1 MTRKVTKQNNN
12 ITTLKT
18 IIENKLSIQFNLD
31 GFSFSVYNIISKKEV
46 YFREYDFENS
56 QVTPENLLLKI
67 KDIFNTDTQLQ
78 KDFSSVLVIHQNN
91 LSVLV
96 PNRYFNKKELA
107 SYLNFNIR
115 KLTIDYIAVDHL
127 EGLESKNVYI
137 PYVNINNYLFQNFG
151 EFEYKHHSTVLIEKL
166 LNSTNN
172 IEKTMFVNVS
182 KNSLDIVVLE
192 NNQLILFNTF
202 SYNTKED
209 FIYYILFVAEQ
220 LNLNVNEFSLHFT
233 GKVNLEDAI
242 YKITYKY
249 IKNVYFLESNNTLFS
264 ELNIA
269 SHSNF
274 ILLGS

>member
-1 MTRKVTKQNNN
+1 MIRKVIKQNNN
-12 ITTLKT
+12 ITALKT
-18 IIENKLSIQFNLD
+18 IIENKLSIQFSLD

-46 YFREYDFENS
+46 YFREYEFENS

-78 KDFSSVLVIHQNN
+78 NDFSSVLVIHQNN

-96 PNRYFNKKELA
+96 PNRYFNEKELA
-107 SYLNFNIR
+107 SYLNFNVK
-115 KLTIDYIAVDHL
+115 KLTIDYVAFDHL
-127 EGLESKNVYI
+127 KALESKNIYI

-166 LNSTNN
+166 LNSKNN

-233 GKVNLEDAI
+233 GKVNIEDAI

-249 IKNVYFLESNNTLFS
+249 IKNVYFLESNNPLFT

-269 SHSNF
+269 LHSNF

>member
-31 GFSFSVYNIISKKEV
+31 GFSFSVYNIISKNEV
-46 YFREYDFENS
+46 YFREYEFENS
-56 QVTPENLLLKI
+56 QVTSENLLLKI

-107 SYLNFNIR
+107 SYLNFNIK
-115 KLTIDYIAVDHL
+115 KLTIDYIAFDPL

-182 KNSLDIVVLE
+182 KTSLDLVVIE

>member
-1 MTRKVTKQNNN
+1 MTRKVIKQNNN

-46 YFREYDFENS
+46 YFREYEFENS

-67 KDIFNTDTQLQ
+67 KDIFKTDTQLQ
-78 KDFSSVLVIHQNN
+78 NDFSSVIVIHQNN

-107 SYLNFNIR
+107 SYLNFNIK
-115 KLTIDYIAVDHL
+115 KLTIDYIAFDPL
-127 EGLESKNVYI
+127 ELLESKNVYI

-182 KNSLDIVVLE
+182 KTSLDIVVIE

-249 IKNVYFLESNNTLFS
+249 IKNIYFLESTNTLFS

-269 SHSNF
+269 PHSNF